1 MHAALPCVAPRDAA
15 VREPLVPQWI
25 DRLTVAGQQLLST
38 SVESGTA
45 VAAAPARRS
54 RGGDH
59 GGRERVDQRVPGGD
73 PGRGQRQG
81 QGHVGAAPP
90 LTTAALPRLLA
101 EAGGQGAAAY
111 SPTRYFVEEVVSC
124 FDDRDLHKT
133 WTKVRIVHA
142 DRLFWFWR
150 AVVMDSWL
158 LAPFDRKQVVA
169 MRISQERSNRLE
181 NLCWR
186 IWHVVARKKQQV
198 EWEYSRQLALRRLE
212 QEQGSREAAEE
223 LSVSEGETKADAAQ
237 AQQALSPRSSEWA
250 CTSEAQSN

>member
-1 MHAALPCVAPRDAA
+1 MPCFLSSARLLLEAGKEELHAAL
-15 VREPLVPQWI
+15 
-25 DRLTVAGQQLLST
+25 
-38 SVESGTA
+38 ESGTA
-45 VAAAPARRS
+45 AAAAPARRS

-59 GGRERVDQRVPGGD
+59 GGGERVDQRVPGGD

-81 QGHVGAAPP
+81 QGHVSAAPP

-111 SPTRYFVEEVVSC
+111 GPTRYFVEEVVSR

-133 WTKVRIVHA
+133 WTKV
-142 DRLFWFWR
+142 
-150 AVVMDSWL
+150 
-158 LAPFDRKQVVA
+158 VA
-169 MRISQERSNRLE
+169 MRNSQERSNRLE

-186 IWHVVARKKQQV
+186 SWHVARKKQQV

-237 AQQALSPRSSEWA
+237 AQQPLSVARIG
-250 CTSEAQSN
+250 SEARIASDDDGKDDRNPYIVLISIHGLVRGENMELGRDSDAGG